1 MMPGGLQRTAAGSQ
15 SGGEA
20 RMRAMIGKTVRRLSV
35 TGLASSVL
43 IAAFAMPTIATAQPR
58 PSAAPAVTQLICRPT
73 GQAANTMDPMRIEL
87 HAAEGFLLFEFAD
100 HTPAEEGKPILF
112 NKDSNFVQWSSPN
125 GDSANMYSLDRVT
138 GEFRYMNG
146 PSQSI
151 TIFDCSPDQE
161 QRKF

>member
-1 MMPGGLQRTAAGSQ
+1 
-15 SGGEA
+15 
-20 RMRAMIGKTVRRLSV
+20 MRAMIGKTVRRLSV
-35 TGLASSVL
+35 TGLAPSVL
-43 IAAFAMPTIATAQPR
+43 IAALAMPTIAI
-58 PSAAPAVTQLICRPT
+58 AAPAVTQLICRPT

-138 GEFRYMNG
+138 GKFRYMNG

-161 QRKF
+161 QPKF